1 MKAFPSIPVLRS
13 ALVALV
19 ALTPLCVGRGGG
31 PATPSS
37 VAVAPPS
44 ADELPLNLE
53 VVRFPR
59 LASAARPARVIPP
72 TAAGGPGQLAP
83 RITTIMH
90 ASPYRH
96 GAWGLLEVDP
106 TTGRVIHALSPDR
119 FFMPG
124 STAKV
129 FSVSAA
135 LDALGF
141 AHRFTTPVYAHG
153 AVVDGTL
160 TGSLV
165 LVAQGDL
172 TMGGR
177 TKPDG
182 SVDFT
187 NNVDHGDANAL
198 PGATLTPENPL
209 AGLNQIARQVR
220 ASGITA
226 IHGDVVIDDRL
237 FQPDPN
243 IPPTPDPII
252 INDNL
257 IDVVI
262 TPGRPGQPPTSVTWR
277 PQVAPYHLEAQVTTV
292 AAGQPT
298 TVQVQTFPDGRVLVS
313 GQIAA
318 DAGPVLRTGPVVDP
332 TAFARTALIEALG
345 RAGVSV
351 SAPPTGPNPAGLLP
365 AQRSYQGD
373 QRVAAYV
380 SPPFREYAKLILK
393 VSHNL
398 GANLVVCLMAVKA
411 GSTDCDDGFAVMR
424 SFFARAHVDR
434 NQLMLADGDGGNPV
448 NRVTPRAAVALLRY
462 WLARPEGAAF
472 RHLLPD
478 LGVDGTLAS
487 VARTSPAKGRVFA
500 KTGTAVAYDPLNAR
514 LSVAK
519 ALAGYLEVRPGRVDV
534 FDLVVND
541 AAVPGITGIFKLSDD
556 LGAIAALLQQ
566 EAARGRGHR

>member
-1 MKAFPSIPVLRS
+1 MRPSRLASR
-13 ALVALV
+13 LQRMTGL
-19 ALTPLCVGRGGG
+19 LLCVTLSLTAL
-31 PATPSS
+31 AT
-37 VAVAPPS
+37 A
-44 ADELPLNLE
+44 
-53 VVRFPR
+53 
-59 LASAARPARVIPP
+59 ASAARAPAHAAAPL
-72 TAAGGPGQLAP
+72 TFAAGHGQLDSRIVQIMNAP
-83 RITTIMH
+83 
-90 ASPYRH
+90 PYRH
-96 GAWGLLEVDP
+96 AAWGLLDVDP
-106 TTGRVIHALSPDR
+106 ATGRVVHALGPANR
-119 FFMPG
+119 FFIPG
-124 STAKV
+124 STAKL

-135 LDALGF
+135 LDHLGF
-141 AHRFTTPVYAHG
+141 DHRFTTPIYALGHVAG
-153 AVVDGTL
+153 GTL
-160 TGSLV
+160 SGNLV

-187 NNVDHGDANAL
+187 PNVDHTDANGV

-243 IPPTPDPII
+243 FSPTPDPII

-332 TAFARTALIEALG
+332 AAFARTALIEALG

-373 QRVAAYV
+373 HRVAAYV

-411 GSTDCDDGFAVMR
+411 GSTDCDDGFAAMR
-424 SFFARAHVDR
+424 SFFDRAHVDR
-434 NQLMLADGDGGNPV
+434 DQLMLADGDGGNPV
-448 NRVTPRAAVALLRY
+448 DRVTPRAAVELLRY
-462 WLARPEGAAF
+462 WLGRPEGATF
-472 RHLLPD
+472 RHLLPV
-478 LGVDGTLAS
+478 LGVDGSLAS
-487 VARTSPAKGRVFA
+487 VATTSPARGKVFA
-500 KTGTAVAYDPLNAR
+500 KTGTLVAYDLLNAR

-519 ALAGYLEVRPGRVDV
+519 ALAGYLEVRPGRFAT
-534 FDLVVND
+534 FDLVVNG
-541 AAVPGITGIFKLSDD
+541 AVIPDINGYFTVNDN
-556 LGAIAALLQQ
+556 LGSIAAILQQ
-566 EAARGRGHR
+566 QASHAG